1 MMQDK
6 HAQTKS
12 FDTHRTS
19 GKPKRPF
26 VESLPTHER
35 TQMIRSLLK
44 QEVFTVLL
52 LTGCSLV
59 PDYKRPADVAP
70 EAWKN
75 QRPKPTSG
83 ETISPDWW
91 KLFGSAE
98 LDRLMTEALI
108 NNRDLTASMQRIDQ
122 FRALAKT
129 AGAPLLP
136 AVSAIGRHLYTDST
150 RSGPG
155 QNTLEAQWNLTYEI
169 DLWGRLRAGRDSARA
184 HLDNAR
190 FSLDALRLTVMGD
203 VARSYFALLG
213 LRDRRRIALDNLK
226 NISDVLNIIEVRF
239 EAGGATALDVA
250 QQQTERAN
258 AAAAVAQLDQQI
270 AQTENALAVLIGRP
284 PQQFDPRGKTLQGI
298 LIPGADPARPSALFE
313 QRPDIRSAEAELI
326 AAHADIGVARAAFY
340 PKLELNADNIFTAAT
355 MSQPAGLGVAVAS
368 SLTQPIF
375 QGGRLEG
382 ELERTKARRD
392 ELVEIYRQ
400 TLLTAYR
407 EVEDALALGSQAAR
421 RRENLRLSVDSAW
434 RAYELGRER
443 YLAGATDYQA
453 LLNVQRSLLSAQDS
467 EVQAHVDVLT
477 ASVLL
482 YKALGGGWR
491 HL

>member
-1 MMQDK
+1 MM
-6 HAQTKS
+6 
-12 FDTHRTS
+12 RI
-19 GKPKRPF
+19 KPQIF
-26 VESLPTHER
+26 G
-35 TQMIRSLLK
+35 
-44 QEVFTVLL
+44 VLL
-52 LTGCSLV
+52 LAGCSLV
-59 PDYKRPADVAP
+59 PDYQRPDSAAP
-70 EAWKN
+70 QAWKN
-75 QRPKPTSG
+75 QTPKPASG
-83 ETISPDWW
+83 ATISPDWW

-98 LDRLMTEALI
+98 LDWLMTEALT
-108 NNRDLTASMQRIDQ
+108 NNRDLTAAIQRIDQ
-122 FRALAKT
+122 FRALAKI

-136 AVSAIGRHLYTDST
+136 AVGAIGRHLYTDST

-155 QNTLEAQWNLTYEI
+155 QNTLEGQWNLSYEV

-184 HLDNAR
+184 QLDSSR
-190 FSLDALRLTVMGD
+190 FSYDALRLTVMGD
-203 VARSYFALLG
+203 VAQSYFTLLG

-226 NISDVLNIIEVRF
+226 NISDVLDIIESRF
-239 EAGGATALDVA
+239 EAGAATALDVA

-258 AAAAVAQLDQQI
+258 AAAAVARFDQDI
-270 AQTENALAVLIGRP
+270 AQSENALAVLLGRP
-284 PQQFDPRGKTLQGI
+284 PQQFEPRGQSLQGI
-298 LIPGADPARPSALFE
+298 QIPGADPARPAALFE

-340 PKLELNADNIFTAAT
+340 PKLELNADNIFTAAM
-355 MSQPAGLGVAVAS
+355 MSQPAGIGVALAS

-382 ELERTKARRD
+382 ELERTKARRG

-421 RRENLRLSVDSAW
+421 RREDLLLSVDSAR
-434 RAYELGRER
+434 RAYELGLDR
-443 YLAGATDYQA
+443 YLAGATDYQT
-453 LLNVQRSLLSAQDS
+453 LLNVQRSLLNAQDS
-467 EVQAHVDVLT
+467 EVLAHTDVLT

-491 HL
+491 RL